1 MRLIGRKN
9 KSESR
14 KLDRP
19 SNTRPATFSYYARGA
34 SSNDSN
40 TSQRGSA
47 SSDKSRRYRLKF
59 SHVPSYIALVAI
71 TVALGYACLLNPNPK
86 VIIVNAPDTV
96 SRDAKVYKDAVSS
109 IWGKSIF
116 SRTKL
121 TVSTNGIQRE
131 IAQMFPELA
140 NIRIELPL
148 LGRTAT
154 VVLTPVKPALQ
165 FVSLNGSFYVDS
177 DGKVLAKTSELKQN
191 DIKDLPF
198 IRDESGISS
207 DPGKNIIP
215 GPDAKFLQ
223 NLYANLRAQDV
234 AVESIT
240 LPAGVAMQADVRVPA
255 QQYYIKFS
263 LDSDP
268 RQAVGTYLAT
278 KAKLDSGGVVPAEYL
293 DVRLAEKVFYK

>member
-1 MRLIGRKN
+1 MHLIGRKN
-9 KSESR
+9 KSQSR
-14 KLDRP
+14 KRERP
-19 SNTRPATFSYYARGA
+19 SNTHPATFSYYARGA
-34 SSNDSN
+34 LSNDN
-40 TSQRGSA
+40 NIGQRGDA
-47 SSDKSRRYRLKF
+47 SSDKSQRYRLKF
-59 SHVPSYIALVAI
+59 SHVPSYIALVVIA
-71 TVALGYACLLNPNPK
+71 VALGYSCLLQPNPK
-86 VIIVNAPDTV
+86 IIIVNAPDTV
-96 SRDAKVYKDAVSS
+96 YRDTKVYKDAVSS

-131 IAQMFPELA
+131 IAKMFPEIVD
-140 NIRIELPL
+140 IRIELPL

-154 VVLTPVKPALQ
+154 VVLTPAKPALQ
-165 FVSLNGSFYVDS
+165 LVSVNGSFYIDA
-177 DGKVLAKTSELKQN
+177 DGKVLAKTLDLQQN

-223 NLYANLRAQDV
+223 NLYAQLRVQGV
-234 AVESIT
+234 VVESIT
-240 LPAGVAMQADVRVPA
+240 LPVGVAIQADVRVTG

-268 RQAVGTYLAT
+268 RQAVGTYLAAKT
-278 KAKLDSGGVVPAEYL
+278 KLDSGGVLPAEYL
-293 DVRLAEKVFYK
+293 DVRVAEKVFYK